1 MCRIPSARAL
11 GRVALASITLAAAL
25 AAALPAI
32 AHAADSAY
40 PWWNDTVFYEVFVRS
55 FADSDGDGIGDL
67 RGLVDRLDYLNDGDP
82 ATDSDL
88 GVTGLWLMPITESP
102 SYHGYD
108 VTDYEHVDREYGT
121 DGDFR
126 TLMAEAHRRGIRV
139 IVDLVLNHTSD
150 QHPWFLASRS
160 DPRSAKRD
168 WYVWRNDDPGWRG
181 PWGQA
186 VWHPYRNAYYYG
198 VFWGG
203 MPDLNYRNPFVT
215 AAARDLERL
224 WLTDFG
230 ADGFRLDAVKHLIED
245 GPVQE
250 NTPATH
256 EWFRAQQA
264 WTKSVKPDALVVGEV
279 WSGSSDVL
287 PWIGSDVDL
296 AFEFTIAGA
305 MLQSARNE
313 DAEAVRGA
321 LRTVTGRFPPGQW
334 AAFLTNHD
342 QDRVMSQLRGDANHA
357 RTAASLLLTAPGVP
371 FLYYGE
377 EIGQSGGKPDEN
389 IRTPMQWSSDAHA
402 GFTTGNPWRA
412 PQGDFSTVNV
422 DAQRGDAESLLSHY
436 RRLIQLRSAHPALR
450 TGAWIEIPCATRG
463 VYACLRVVPEESLLV
478 AVNLTGESLHDVLLT
493 VPWGPLPPGASST
506 RDLYADLP
514 AVAPVV
520 NDAGGLDA
528 ALSLPPYAV
537 RIIAF
542 GESPED
548 GS

>member
-1 MCRIPSARAL
+1 MWRIPLPRAP
-11 GRVALASITLAAAL
+11 GRAALASIAL
-25 AAALPAI
+25 AVLAPPAS
-32 AHAADSAY
+32 AEADGAF

-55 FADSDGDGIGDL
+55 FADTDGDGVGDL
-67 RGLVDRLDYLNDGDP
+67 RGLIDRLDYLNDGDP
-82 ATDSDL
+82 ATDADL

-108 VTDYEHVDREYGT
+108 VTDYDHVDREYGT
-121 DGDFR
+121 DDDFR
-126 TLMAEAHRRGIRV
+126 ELMAEAHRRGIRV
-139 IVDLVLNHTSD
+139 IVDLVLNHTSEA
-150 QHPWFLASRS
+150 HPWFLASRS
-160 DPRSAKRD
+160 DPRSEKRD

-181 PWGQA
+181 PWGQQ

-198 VFWGG
+198 VFWSG

-215 AAARDLERL
+215 AAARDIESL

-230 ADGFRLDAVKHLIED
+230 VDGFRLDAVKHWIEE
-245 GPVQE
+245 GRVQE

-256 EWFRAQQA
+256 EWFREEKLWRDA
-264 WTKSVKPDALVVGEV
+264 VKPDALVVGEV

-287 PWIGSDVDL
+287 PWIGPDLDL
-296 AFEFTIAGA
+296 AFEFTLAGA
-305 MLQSARNE
+305 MLQSARHE
-313 DAEAVRGA
+313 DAEAVRAA
-321 LRTVTGRFPPGQW
+321 LRYVTSRFPPGQW
-334 AAFLTNHD
+334 ASFLSNHD
-342 QDRVMSQLRGDANHA
+342 QDRVMSQLGGDGNHA

-389 IRTPMQWSSDAHA
+389 IRTPMQWSGEAHA
-402 GFTTGNPWRA
+402 GFTTGKPWRA
-412 PQGDFSTVNV
+412 PQSDFAKVNV
-422 DAQRGDAESLLSHY
+422 AAEQGDAASLLSHY
-436 RRLIQLRSAHPALR
+436 RKLLRLRNAHAALR
-450 TGAWIEIPCATRG
+450 RGSWIEVPCGNPG
-463 VYACLRVVPEESLLV
+463 VYACLRVDPEESLLV

-493 VPWGPLPPGASST
+493 VPWGPLPSGASSR